1 MNGPVIGSMFTGYGG
16 LDMGVRSVIGGRV
29 AWTSDIDP
37 GACKIIARHHAD
49 VPNLG
54 DISSADFTTVERVNV
69 LTGGFPCQDLSVAGR
84 QAGLGGARS
93 GLWSHMLR
101 AVDTIRPRL
110 VVAENVRGILSV
122 RADSDVEPCP
132 WCMGDAE
139 GEPHLRAL
147 GAVLADLAGIGYDAR
162 WYGVRA
168 SDVGAPHQRFR
179 VFIFAHPADADG
191 LGPIRPRTSWGRGNG
206 LEDSGRPVPNAA
218 RQRREQGRTEPTREQ
233 RGPDASISCHD
244 TRPPSDTD
252 RVHVR
257 VEHRDRTVATAR
269 TRSVGTEG
277 FATDADSD
285 GFPGIGRI
293 EHVEHDPHGRTG
305 GEAPF
310 WPYAAAIARWEEV
323 TGPAPS
329 PTRQSPRGGPH
340 LSPAFVEWMMG
351 LPPGHVTDTRGV
363 SRAGKLKALGNGVV
377 PQQAAAALRL
387 FLQDM
392 EGTS

>member
-1 MNGPVIGSMFTGYGG
+1 MNGPVIGSLFTGYGG

-49 VPNLG
+49 APNLG
-54 DISSADFTTVERVNV
+54 DISQVDFTTVECVDV

-110 VVAENVRGILSV
+110 VVAENVRGILSA

-132 WCMGDAE
+132 WCLGDPE

-162 WYGVRA
+162 WYGLRA

-191 LGPIRPRTSWGRGNG
+191 IGSIRTRRARRRWDGP
-206 LEDSGRPVPNAA
+206 EDSARHAA
-218 RQRREQGRTEPTREQ
+218 
-233 RGPDASISCHD
+233 DAERD
-244 TRPPSDTD
+244 PL
-252 RVHVR
+252 R

-269 TRSVGTEG
+269 ARSVGTEG
-277 FATDADSD
+277 AA
-285 GFPGIGRI
+285 
-293 EHVEHDPHGRTG
+293 
-305 GEAPF
+305 
-310 WPYAAAIARWEEV
+310 WPYAAAIVRWEAIV
-323 TGPAPS
+323 GPAPS
-329 PTRQSPRGGPH
+329 PTQQSPRGGQR

-351 LPPGHVTDTRGV
+351 LPPGHVTDTPGLARDGQ
-363 SRAGKLKALGNGVV
+363 LKALGNGVV

-387 FLQDM
+387 YLKDM
-392 EGTS
+392 EGAS

>member
-1 MNGPVIGSMFTGYGG
+1 MNGPVIGSLFTGYGG

-54 DISSADFTTVERVNV
+54 DISSVDFTSVERVDI

-101 AVDTIRPRL
+101 AADTIRPRL
-110 VVAENVRGILSV
+110 VVAENVRGILSA

-132 WCMGDAE
+132 WCMGDTNN
-139 GEPHLRAL
+139 EPHLRAL

-162 WYGVRA
+162 WYGLRA

-179 VFIFAHPADADG
+179 VFIFAHPADSDG
-191 LGPIRPRTSWGRGNG
+191 LGPIRPRTSRGRGDG

-218 RQRREQGRTEPTREQ
+218 RQRRDQGRTESTREQ
-233 RGPDASISCHD
+233 RGPDASIS
-244 TRPPSDTD
+244 RQ
-252 RVHVR
+252 
-257 VEHRDRTVATAR
+257 
-269 TRSVGTEG
+269 SVGTE
-277 FATDADSD
+277 
-285 GFPGIGRI
+285 
-293 EHVEHDPHGRTG
+293 RTAG
-305 GEAPF
+305 
-310 WPYAAAIARWEEV
+310 PYAAAIARWEAV

-329 PTRQSPRGGPH
+329 PTQPAPRGGQR
-340 LSPAFVEWMMG
+340 LAPAFVEWVMG
-351 LPPGHVTDTRGV
+351 LPLGHVTDTHGL
-363 SRAGKLKALGNGVV
+363 SHAEQLKVLGNGVV
-377 PQQAAAALRL
+377 PQQAAAAQRL
-387 FLQDM
+387 YLQDT
-392 EGTS
+392 EGR